1 MGMNLKNFI
10 LFEGKILD
18 TIIEQLAQREYEL
31 FVVNTSAAGV
41 QGKDG
46 NYYTKYFPVTPF
58 LLRNMISTKGSL
70 GCYQQKYRTNR
81 IRWICF
87 DFDCKDKENP
97 DIHEL
102 YRVCI
107 RPLVDFLRR
116 NEIHYLQEFSG
127 RRGIHIWIIFD
138 EMITKE
144 LGFSILN
151 SILSEIPELEEAINN
166 DKWGLDKFPASG
178 VSSSNV
184 VGKQVKFPL
193 SWHQSGSRSY
203 FFEQEFQTQYDIES
217 EEFYCSQFMIMSK
230 AKMENAEELCRK
242 LRVQIPEQNQQLY
255 VQYEISDGLLL
266 SADEVI
272 SYLSETCVFK
282 AIFDRMRKGQQ
293 QEIDW
298 FVLLGTIGR
307 LDSDGKI
314 LLAIL
319 ERYPCFDE
327 ATTKENIRRHKED
340 YYPATFG
347 YLYQMYNLK
356 MESEIEP
363 EETGY
368 EFLLCRAGMDKPKRI
383 EPEKIQI
390 KNIKGRFDDL
400 KTIISKEINYMKDND
415 EVISVEIMNSLLRV
429 SDYELHRYDKILREI
444 STGEL
449 PYERL
454 KPAGYKTYIRQEEDK
469 ERLLVSLGRSD
480 RIITTALMLK
490 LCQEMG
496 DEWKSYSY
504 QISFASNRYLFRSWF
519 SSWGRYIRQIKS
531 YLEVPF
537 MNQNYVCY
545 IDLKQCYNH
554 VDLLIVYRYLEKKL
568 NGTAKRCFE
577 YLAYYNDELMKKIQD
592 GSRIGVPQGPAYARA
607 LAELYLDNIVEKAC
621 AGIEKSKYNIFRYVD
636 DIVVFSQNQ
645 DVALQLYQTL
655 ITEFAKA
662 GLPIN
667 QKKSHFP
674 QKIEDMKQTF
684 RERLLHRNQFN
695 YDLVQNEYSGL
706 LLEHERN
713 VRINRYLAKN
723 SFQIESLSYI
733 YGNYSFDEAQY
744 RCFYD
749 YGKQIMSSR
758 QGKGRGF
765 RKFYTF
771 VLEDQ
776 DLVQYALQNQ
786 WFQCVP
792 VDSINFSNLISTMYY
807 LINDHRL
814 SNMVLDI
821 LFVYYLNEDFKFG
834 LLSEEDRIVMD
845 SIMIKYN
852 R

>member
-1 MGMNLKNFI
+1 M
-10 LFEGKILD
+10 D
-18 TIIEQLAQREYEL
+18 SIIEQLAQREYEL
-31 FVVNTSAAGV
+31 FVVNTMAAGV
-41 QGKDG
+41 QGDDG
-46 NYYTKYFPVTPF
+46 KYYTKYLPVTPF
-58 LLRNMISTKGSL
+58 LLRNMFSTKGAL
-70 GCYQQKYRTNR
+70 GCYQQQYRTNR

-97 DIHEL
+97 DIYEL
-102 YRVCI
+102 YRACI
-107 RPLVDFLRR
+107 RPLVDFLKR

-127 RRGIHIWIIFD
+127 RRGIHIWIIFN

-144 LGFSILN
+144 LGFSIIN
-151 SILSEIPELEEAINN
+151 SILSEIPELETAISNA
-166 DKWGLDKFPASG
+166 KWGLDKFPASG

-217 EEFYCSQFMIMSK
+217 DEFYCSQYMILRK
-230 AKMENAEELCRK
+230 AKMENAEELCKK
-242 LRVQIPEQNQQLY
+242 LHVQVPEQNQQLY
-255 VQYEISDGLLL
+255 VRYEIFDGFFL

-272 SYLSETCVFK
+272 AYLSETCVFK
-282 AIFDRMRKGQQ
+282 AIFDRMRRGQQ

-327 ATTKENIRRHKED
+327 ATTKENIRLHRED

-356 MESEIEP
+356 MESEINS

-383 EPEKIQI
+383 DTEKIQI
-390 KNIKGRFDDL
+390 RNEKGRFADL
-400 KTIISKEINYMKDND
+400 KTIINKEINYLKDND

-429 SDYELHRYDKILREI
+429 SDYELYKYDEILREI

-449 PYERL
+449 LCERL
-454 KPAGYKTYIRQEEDK
+454 EPVGYKTYVRQEEDK
-469 ERLLVSLGRSD
+469 ERLLVSLGKRD

-496 DEWKSYSY
+496 DTWESYSY
-504 QISFASNRYLFRSWF
+504 QISLTSNKYLFRSWF
-519 SSWGRYIRQIKS
+519 SSWGRYIKEIKC
-531 YLEVPF
+531 YLEIPF
-537 MNQNYVCY
+537 MSQNYVCY

-554 VDLLIVYRYLEKKL
+554 VDLLSVYRYLEKKL
-568 NGTAKRCFE
+568 TGAAKSCFE
-577 YLAYYNDELMKKIQD
+577 YLAYYNDELMKKIQE
-592 GSRIGVPQGPAYARA
+592 GSRLGVPQGPAYARV
-607 LAELYLDNIVEKAC
+607 LAEMYLDNIIEKAC
-621 AGIEKSKYNIFRYVD
+621 SGIEKVKYNIFRYVD
-636 DIVVFSQNQ
+636 DIVIFSRDQ
-645 DVALQLYQTL
+645 DVAHQIYKVLTS
-655 ITEFAKA
+655 EFARA
-662 GLPIN
+662 GLPVN
-667 QKKSHFP
+667 QKKSHYP
-674 QKIEDMKQTF
+674 QKIADMNQTF
-684 RERLLHRNQFN
+684 RDQLLHRNQFN

-713 VRINRYLAKN
+713 VRINRYLTKN
-723 SFQIESLSYI
+723 SFQIEALSYI
-733 YGNYSFDEAQY
+733 YSSRSFDEAQY

-749 YGKQIMSSR
+749 YGKRIMSSR
-758 QGKGRGF
+758 QGRGRGF
-765 RKFYTF
+765 RKFYSF

-776 DLVQYALQNQ
+776 SLVQYALQNQ
-786 WFQCVP
+786 WFQCIP
-792 VDSINFSNLISTMYY
+792 VDSINFSNFISTMYY

-821 LFVYYLNEDFKFG
+821 LFVYYLNDDFQYR

-845 SIMIKYN
+845 SIILKGN